1 MRTCPL
7 LPRFPVSAFSIRN
20 VARVSEHDW
29 HLKSDRTVEGQIH
42 WNSAFSF
49 RALHRYPTRRSSFPS
64 CLLQCTGRL
73 IRHRLRSG
81 SIGLNPT
88 CCNSLPAILR
98 FSLRHQRSGEER
110 ACPAEL
116 VRMVISNRVE
126 NGGLCVGGWMYRD
139 GKREGTCERKSA
151 RSQVKV
157 VYPSPQGNAVLV
169 KLSRQAEPTLWSILV
184 RS

>member
-1 MRTCPL
+1 CRGVAQPAPTLSCL
-7 LPRFPVSAFSIRN
+7 SFLERN

-42 WNSAFSF
+42 WNSASSF
-49 RALHRYPTRRSSFPS
+49 QALHRHPTRRSSFPP
-64 CLLQCTGRL
+64 CLLQCTGRR
-73 IRHRLRSG
+73 IRHRHRSG

-116 VRMVISNRVE
+116 VRMVISNRVV
-126 NGGLCVGGWMYRD
+126 NGGLCVGG
-139 GKREGTCERKSA
+139 
-151 RSQVKV
+151 
-157 VYPSPQGNAVLV
+157 
-169 KLSRQAEPTLWSILV
+169 
-184 RS
+184 